1 MKELLNEPKRLVD
14 HYTELALK
22 ESNTY
27 QEAIDVVRNNSEIS
41 VLGNELKNAI
51 QSRITKIALD
61 DKVKDIT

>member
-1 MKELLNEPKRLVD
+1 MNELLNEPKRLVD
-14 HYTELALK
+14 YYTELALK

-51 QSRITKIALD
+51 QSRITMTALN
-61 DKVKDIT
+61 DKVKDIN

>member
-1 MKELLNEPKRLVD
+1 MNELLNEPQRLVD
-14 HYTELALK
+14 YYTELALK

-51 QSRITKIALD
+51 QSRITKIAMNS
-61 DKVKDIT
+61 KFN

>member
-1 MKELLNEPKRLVD
+1 MNELLNEPQRLVD
-14 HYTELALK
+14 YYTELALK

-51 QSRITKIALD
+51 QNKIKKIAMNS
-61 DKVKDIT
+61 KFN